1 MEIREKTIYK
11 FKKIINILIL
21 FLFIYLFSLF
31 ILIKLEYGLIMGI
44 FFLSVLV
51 INIFL
56 MKHLSTFE
64 FNEKLKIIKFN
75 GEEYEVSKIK
85 SISLKKTMPYKE
97 TFIIFTNDNEY
108 WIQNKHFKNKDF
120 IQMKEILEKIKK
132 ELDWLGQAF
141 L

>member
-21 FLFIYLFSLF
+21 ILFIYLFSLF

-51 INIFL
+51 IDIFL

-132 ELDWLGQAF
+132 ELDDEKK
-141 L
+141 

>member
-1 MEIREKTIYK
+1 MEIREKIIYK

-21 FLFIYLFSLF
+21 ILFIYLFSLF

-75 GEEYEVSKIK
+75 GEDYEVSKIK
-85 SISLKKTMPYKE
+85 SISLKSKFSQISNFSK
-97 TFIIFTNDNEY
+97 F
-108 WIQNKHFKNKDF
+108 W
-120 IQMKEILEKIKK
+120 
-132 ELDWLGQAF
+132 
-141 L
+141 

>member
-1 MEIREKTIYK
+1 MEIREKIIYK

-21 FLFIYLFSLF
+21 ILFIYLFSLF

-132 ELDWLGQAF
+132 ELDDEKK
-141 L
+141 